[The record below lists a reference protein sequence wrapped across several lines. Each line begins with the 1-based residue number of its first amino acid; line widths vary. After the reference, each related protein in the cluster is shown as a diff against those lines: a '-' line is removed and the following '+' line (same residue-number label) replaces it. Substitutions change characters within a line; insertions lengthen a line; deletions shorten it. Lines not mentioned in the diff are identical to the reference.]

1 MGVLEKIEDIES
13 GSCGLTALGGILT
26 CLSRGDVS
34 E

>member
-13 GSCGLTALGGILT
+13 EHDHSVNVGRELTPY
-26 CLSRGDVS
+26 RGDVS